1 MTDLLPMAEKAKLEK
16 ALRQRFTALLEE
28 VRGDLVKS
36 DDDRAA
42 MLADRVRDV
51 GDESM
56 ADLIVD
62 LDLAD
67 TDRDLRELKDVE
79 AALTRMRLGTYGTCM
94 HCGGPIRVERLAA
107 YPTAKRC
114 QPCQA
119 QHEKTFAQEGHASL

>member
-1 MTDLLPMAEKAKLEK
+1 MTDLLPMAEKAKLEQ

-28 VRGDLVKS
+28 VREDLLKS

-67 TDRDLRELKDVE
+67 TDRDLRDLKDVE

-94 HCGGPIRVERLAA
+94 HCGGPIRAERLAA

-119 QHEKTFAQEGHASL
+119 LHEKTFAQEGHASL

>member
-28 VRGDLVKS
+28 VREDLLKS
-36 DDDRAA
+36 DDDRSA

-79 AALTRMRLGTYGTCM
+79 AALTRLRLGTYGTCM
-94 HCGGPIRVERLAA
+94 HCGGPIRAERLAA

-119 QHEKTFAQEGHASL
+119 LHEKTYVQEGHASL

>member
-28 VRGDLVKS
+28 VREDLLKS

-94 HCGGPIRVERLAA
+94 HCGGPIRAERLAA

-119 QHEKTFAQEGHASL
+119 LHEKTFAQEGHASL

>member
-28 VRGDLVKS
+28 VREDLLKS

-67 TDRDLRELKDVE
+67 TDRDLRDLKDVE

-94 HCGGPIRVERLAA
+94 HCGGPIRAERLAA

-119 QHEKTFAQEGHASL
+119 LYEKTFAQEGHASL

>member
-1 MTDLLPMAEKAKLEK
+1 MNDLLPRDDKAMLEA
-16 ALRQRFTALLEE
+16 ALRRRFEALLEE
-28 VRGDLVKS
+28 VREDLLKT

-67 TDRDLRELKDVE
+67 TDRDLQELKDVE
-79 AALTRMRLGTYGTCM
+79 AALTRMRLGTYGTCVQ
-94 HCGGPIRVERLAA
+94 CGGPIRAERLVAF
-107 YPTAKRC
+107 PTAKRC

-119 QHEKTFAQEGHASL
+119 MHEKTFVQEGHASL

>member
-1 MTDLLPMAEKAKLEK
+1 VTNLLSKEEKTALEGV
-16 ALRQRFTALLEE
+16 LRQRLAALMEE
-28 VRGDLVKS
+28 VRQDLLKS

-67 TDRDLRELKDVE
+67 TDRDLQELKDVE
-79 AALTRMRLGTYGTCM
+79 AALMRMRLGTYGTCM
-94 HCGGPIRVERLAA
+94 HCGGPIQVERLAA

-119 QHEKTFAQEGHASL
+119 MHEKTYVQQGHASL

>member
-1 MTDLLPMAEKAKLEK
+1 VKNTLLPEQSATLKA
-16 ALRQRFTALLEE
+16 ALRHRFDALLEE
-28 VRGDLVKS
+28 VRQDLLKS

-51 GDESM
+51 GDESL

-67 TDRDLRELKDVE
+67 TDRDLEELRDVE
-79 AALTRMRLGTYGTCM
+79 AALERMKLGSYGVCTK
-94 HCGGPIRVERLAA
+94 CGGPIPVERLTA

-114 QPCQA
+114 QPCQRMYE
-119 QHEKTFAQEGHASL
+119 QTFVQPARKSL

>member
-1 MTDLLPMAEKAKLEK
+1 MTHQLLPEQSATLKAT
-16 ALRQRFTALLEE
+16 LRQRFDALLAE
-28 VRGDLVKS
+28 VREDLLKS

-51 GDESM
+51 GDESL

-67 TDRDLRELKDVE
+67 TDRDLEELRDVE
-79 AALTRMRLGTYGTCM
+79 AALARIDLGTYGMCVQ
-94 HCGGPIRVERLAA
+94 CGGPIPLDRLTAF
-107 YPTAKRC
+107 PTAKRC

-119 QHEKTFAQEGHASL
+119 MHEKTFVQKTKASL

>member
-1 MTDLLPMAEKAKLEK
+1 MTNLLSKEERTVLEGV
-16 ALRQRFTALLEE
+16 LRQRLADLMEEIRQDLL
-28 VRGDLVKS
+28 KS

-67 TDRDLRELKDVE
+67 TDRDLQELKDVE
-79 AALTRMRLGTYGTCM
+79 AALMRMRLGTYGTCM

-107 YPTAKRC
+107 YPTAERC

-119 QHEKTFAQEGHASL
+119 THEKTYVQQGHASL